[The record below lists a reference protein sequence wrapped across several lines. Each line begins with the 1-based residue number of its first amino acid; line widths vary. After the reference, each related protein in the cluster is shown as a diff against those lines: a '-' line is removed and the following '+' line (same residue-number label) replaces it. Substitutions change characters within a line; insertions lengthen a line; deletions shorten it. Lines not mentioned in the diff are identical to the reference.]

1 MTMAHHPVAP
11 VRKLEVLHGFD
22 KGLHLVFD
30 GLR

>member
-11 VRKLEVLHGFD
+11 VCELEVLHRLD